1 MNYILIGII
10 AILLVAILVMAIK
23 WPKVIELVDDA
34 PEKDSLK
41 NRWMKFQ
48 NEGGKYVHVESG
60 KVKLKIIKWKE

>member
-10 AILLVAILVMAIK
+10 AILLIAILVMAIK
-23 WPKVIELVDDA
+23 WPKVIELTDDA

-48 NEGGKYVHVESG
+48 NEGGKYVQLENG
-60 KVKLKIIKWKE
+60 KVKLKVVK

>member
-10 AILLVAILVMAIK
+10 AILLIAILVMVIK
-23 WPKVIELVDDA
+23 WPKVIELTDDA

-48 NEGGKYVHVESG
+48 NEGGKYVQLENG
-60 KVKLKIIKWKE
+60 KVKLKVIK

>member
-10 AILLVAILVMAIK
+10 AILLIAILVMVIK
-23 WPKVIELVDDA
+23 WPKVIELTDDA

-48 NEGGKYVHVESG
+48 NDGGKYVQLENG
-60 KVKLKIIKWKE
+60 KVKLKVIK

>member
-10 AILLVAILVMAIK
+10 AILLIAILVMAIK
-23 WPKVIELVDDA
+23 WPKVIELSDVA

-48 NEGGKYVHVESG
+48 NEGGKYVQLENG
-60 KVKLKIIKWKE
+60 KVKLKVVK

>member
-10 AILLVAILVMAIK
+10 AILFIAILVMAIK
-23 WPKVIELVDDA
+23 WPKVIELTDVA

-48 NEGGKYVHVESG
+48 NEGGKYVQLENG
-60 KVKLKIIKWKE
+60 KVKLKVVK

>member
-10 AILLVAILVMAIK
+10 AILLIAILVMAIK
-23 WPKVIELVDDA
+23 WPKVIELSDIA

-48 NEGGKYVHVESG
+48 NEGGKYIRLENG
-60 KVKLKIIKWKE
+60 EVKLKIVK

>member
-1 MNYILIGII
+1 MTYILLSIISILLI
-10 AILLVAILVMAIK
+10 AIIVMAIK

-48 NEGGKYVHVESG
+48 NEGGKYIHLEG
-60 KVKLKIIKWKE
+60 EKVKLKIIK

>member
-10 AILLVAILVMAIK
+10 AILLIAILVMAIK
-23 WPKVIELVDDA
+23 WPKIIELSDVA

-48 NEGGKYVHVESG
+48 NEGGKYVRLEDG
-60 KVKLKIIKWKE
+60 NVKLRIVK

>member
-10 AILLVAILVMAIK
+10 AILLIAILVMAIK
-23 WPKVIELVDDA
+23 WPKIIELSDVA

-48 NEGGKYVHVESG
+48 NEGGKYVRLEDG
-60 KVKLKIIKWKE
+60 KVKLRIVK